1 MSKRHTQATEV
12 EQQVVFDLMRERL
25 MEMFGAGGSFRITLG
40 RPAADDALFVST
52 VADTIAHE
60 VAVAFNPVRLTEGRR
75 VAPTAPLAEHERL
88 WKHIEGE
95 LGITTTGP
103 GTLAADVDREVAIVQ
118 HRTLL
123 HHAA

>member
-1 MSKRHTQATEV
+1 MSVRHTAATEV
-12 EQQVVFDLMRERL
+12 EQQLVFDLMRERL
-25 MEMFGAGGSFRITLG
+25 IGMFGPGGSFRITMG
-40 RPAADDALFVST
+40 RPSADDEFFVAT

-60 VAVAFNPVRLTEGRR
+60 VATAFNPVRVTEGRR
-75 VAPTAPLAEHERL
+75 VAEPTPMAEHEKL
-88 WKHIEGE
+88 WKHIESE

-103 GTLAADVDREVAIVQ
+103 ATITADVDREIAMVQ

>member
-1 MSKRHTQATEV
+1 MSERHTAATEV
-12 EQQVVFDLMRERL
+12 EQQVVFDLLRGRL
-25 MEMFGAGGSFRITLG
+25 VDMFGPGGSFRITMG
-40 RPAADDALFVST
+40 RPAADDAFFVAT

-60 VAVAFNPVRLTEGRR
+60 VAAAFNPVRATEGRR
-75 VAPTAPLAEHERL
+75 VAATTPMAEHEKL

-95 LGITTTGP
+95 LGITTTGTA
-103 GTLAADVDREVAIVQ
+103 TLAADVDREVAMV